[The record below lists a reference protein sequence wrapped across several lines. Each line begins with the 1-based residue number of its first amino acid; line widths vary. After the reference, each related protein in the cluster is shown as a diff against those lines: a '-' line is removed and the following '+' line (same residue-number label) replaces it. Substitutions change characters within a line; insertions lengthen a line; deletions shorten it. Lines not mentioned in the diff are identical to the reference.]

1 MVFLKEFEKK
11 QTDWWCQYYQ
21 KNLKTLAIR
30 TRQYL
35 KGEIDVG
42 LLEVMLEA
50 VEKEVARRETL
61 D

>member
-1 MVFLKEFEKK
+1 MVFLKDFEKK

-35 KGEIDVG
+35 NGQIKRE

-50 VEKEVARRETL
+50 VEKEVERRETL